1 MLRRAL
7 IQWIVTA
14 WALLQAAPAFSHSFG
29 EPYKLPMPYWMYIYG
44 AMAALVL
51 SFVVL
56 AYFYRANDKP
66 GDIKT
71 IGIAYP
77 GVQTLQQKLH
87 VSSCLKVLLLFFFLL
102 SVVTGFVG
110 NRDSYRNF
118 NMTFFWVTFAL
129 GACYLTALFGDWYR
143 FLNPWL
149 TLSKVCDRL
158 YRRFSA
164 GRFAYPEQLAY
175 WPAVALYMGFICLE
189 LFGDTKPFSLSVA
202 LCLYTALNLFAVWL
216 VGAQHWFRYG
226 ELFSVMFRL
235 IAMMAPIQFNPE
247 QEGLRKVEL
256 RWPFAGLIG
265 QRVEHKSLLVFLLFM
280 LSSTAYDGLRET
292 SLWFGL
298 FWKDPTGI
306 VEALAGKHPLYAY
319 VQLRPWYIG
328 FEIVCLLLSPF
339 LYLALFRMFLK
350 LGKVLT
356 KSQLSVTELS
366 LRFGYSLLPI
376 ALVYHITHYYT
387 LLLSQGLKVRGLI
400 SDPFGWGWDIFGT
413 AISGRLPILPD
424 MGFVWDSQ
432 VWLILIGH
440 VASVYLAHIEAL
452 KSFNSA
458 REASLSQLPML
469 ILMVLFTGAG
479 LWILAQP
486 LQG

>member
-1 MLRRAL
+1 MFSPLL
-7 IQWIVTA
+7 IRCCIFFTT
-14 WALLQAAPAFSHSFG
+14 LFLSAPVLSHSFG

-44 AMAALVL
+44 AMAALIL

-56 AYFYRANDKP
+56 AYFYRSGARQSQVSS
-66 GDIKT
+66 
-71 IGIAYP
+71 IGIAHP
-77 GVQTLQQKLH
+77 RAQALSEKLRLA
-87 VSSCLKVLLLFFFLL
+87 SCLKIILLLLFLL
-102 SVVTGFVG
+102 SVITGFFG
-110 NRDSYRNF
+110 SRDSYRNF

-129 GACYLTALFGDWYR
+129 GACYLTALLGDWYR
-143 FLNPWL
+143 YLNPWL
-149 TLSKVCDRL
+149 TLSKLCDRFIH
-158 YRRFSA
+158 RFTT
-164 GRFAYPEQLAY
+164 GRLSYPKELAY

-202 LCLYTALNLFAVWL
+202 LCIYSALNLLAVWL
-216 VGAQHWFRYG
+216 VGASDWFRYG

-235 IAMMAPIQFNPE
+235 IAMMAPIKLNPE
-247 QEGLRKVEL
+247 EEGLRKIEL
-256 RWPFAGLIG
+256 RWPFSGLIG
-265 QRVEHKSLLVFLLFM
+265 QRVEHKSQLVFLLFM

-298 FWKDPTGI
+298 FWKDPSGI
-306 VEALAGKHPLYAY
+306 VEALTGKHPLYAY

-328 FEIVCLLLSPF
+328 FETVCLLLSPF
-339 LYLALFRMFLK
+339 LYLGLFKLFLK
-350 LGKVLT
+350 LGKTLT
-356 KSQLSVTELS
+356 RSQLSVTELS

-400 SDPFGWGWDIFGT
+400 SDPFGWGWDLFGT

-452 KSFNSA
+452 KVFKTS

-469 ILMVLFTGAG
+469 VLMVLFTGAG